1 MFGFQGRFDRH
12 QGHGRHEGHDGR
24 RCEGMRGSFEAMRER
39 VGRGGRHGPGGDEFG
54 DGFRHGGRGGRGG
67 RGGGRF
73 FDHGDL
79 KLVVLALIAGQ
90 PRHGYEVIKA
100 IEDMAGGAY
109 SPSPGVIYPTLTM
122 LEDLGHVT
130 VEAIAGNRKQYAI
143 TEAGRAYLAE
153 HDAEVRVIFARIE
166 ASAQE
171 TRGPDHPSLI
181 RAMGN
186 LRLALRLRFTRGD
199 LSLESIAA
207 IAAALDEAA
216 SKIERT

>member
-1 MFGFQGRFDRH
+1 MFGFHSRHDRH
-12 QGHGRHEGHDGR
+12 QGRGRHERHDEK
-24 RCEGMRGSFEAMRER
+24 RCEGMRGPFEAMRER
-39 VGRGGRHGPGGDEFG
+39 VGRGGRPGPGGDEFG
-54 DGFRHGGRGGRGG
+54 DGFRHGGRGGR
-67 RGGGRF
+67 GGRF

-90 PRHGYEVIKA
+90 PRHGYEIIKA

-109 SPSPGVIYPTLTM
+109 SPSPGVVYPTLTM
-122 LEDLGHVT
+122 LEDLGQVT

-143 TEAGRAYLAE
+143 TDVGRAYLAE

-199 LSLESIAA
+199 FSPESIAA
-207 IAAALDEAA
+207 VAAALDEAA